1 MRKCEEN
8 TADCFEKF
16 NDPGKWIHRILQEV
30 NGSSTRDVTVIV
42 VLGLQVLREDL
53 VYITLALSQVADEG
67 VKHLDKVTLLRSV
80 PGKKALVCESKK
92 LSTNIGDLQNWLWLN
107 LIKIEVSRDT
117 DWDWSLVRKIIKHIL
132 KYYRLTVLCNSRLR
146 KWCICKF
153 AILIDIGIFFP
164 AICYVK
170 SSLKVI
176 VSFLFCVADQTQCM
190 TWDSVSRGCL
200 PSETGN
206 PGSGLFAFLFFFWRG
221 SWPRCGWDSVLLF
234 VSWLASLFSLVFS
247 TSSPSWHDLLL
258 SSHLIFILFLF
269 FLFSILS
276 LIHSKF

>member
-117 DWDWSLVRKIIKHIL
+117 DWDWSLVRKILKHIL

-164 AICYVK
+164 AICYVT

-190 TWDSVSRGCL
+190 IWDSVSRGCL

-206 PGSGLFAFLFFFWRG
+206 PGSGLFAFLFFFLTR
-221 SWPRCGWDSVLLF
+221 LLTSLWVGF
-234 VSWLASLFSLVFS
+234 CSALRFMACISLF
-247 TSSPSWHDLLL
+247 
-258 SSHLIFILFLF
+258 
-269 FLFSILS
+269 LS
-276 LIHSKF
+276 LQHQLPKLARSPFVLTPYFYSLSLLPILYFVLNPF